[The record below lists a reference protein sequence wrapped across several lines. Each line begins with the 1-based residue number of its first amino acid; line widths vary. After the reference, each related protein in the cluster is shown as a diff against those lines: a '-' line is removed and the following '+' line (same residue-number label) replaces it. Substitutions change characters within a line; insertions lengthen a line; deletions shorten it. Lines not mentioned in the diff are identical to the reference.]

1 MSLLSTQPISS
12 PLISQDQ
19 NHQNIKVSLQI
30 LSSWNTVDLAAEMKN
45 DIPFCFVVLWAV
57 LSNYSQGYYVIHHT
71 FSPFYSSVKVDF
83 WHVVVVSL
91 VSYLS
96 YSNLLE
102 NQYHLPRYQQASFF
116 FFSFGLISLFTWEFY
131 LLSKAMIYKKA
142 FAALNDADHR
152 FLCCSLSERSFPTFC
167 PCRSVKLYLR
177 STSHS
182 SHTTLYSCILW
193 STLAVQWGE
202 IAKAFHTSFT
212 YKKLSRKIW

>member
-1 MSLLSTQPISS
+1 MIF
-12 PLISQDQ
+12 
-19 NHQNIKVSLQI
+19 V
-30 LSSWNTVDLAAEMKN
+30 
-45 DIPFCFVVLWAV
+45 CFVVLQAV
-57 LSNYSQGYYVIHHT
+57 LSNYSQGYYAIHHT
-71 FSPFYSSVKVDF
+71 FSSFYSSVKVDF
-83 WHVVVVSL
+83 WHAAVVSL
-91 VSYLS
+91 LSYLC

-102 NQYHLPRYQQASFF
+102 NQYYLPRYQNVSEGLIFF
-116 FFSFGLISLFTWEFY
+116 FFFWLISLFTWEFY
-131 LLSKAMIYKKA
+131 LFLKAMIYKKA
-142 FAALNDADHR
+142 CWSFAALNDADHR

-177 STSHS
+177 STSRS